1 MEVSVEASECQWS
14 QSFLS
19 KELYIGLIPS
29 FLPLYE
35 LANPINAIENM
46 TNRVSNPLISGI
58 NLRLT
63 PAFHNDW
70 IAFGIRN
77 NPISLYLC
85 IDSTHTKHIPKI

>member
-1 MEVSVEASECQWS
+1 MPHIKMLYIFIFGLDCLEFTLSLTEYGSFLGFSEGNQSS

-35 LANPINAIENM
+35 LASPINAIDNK
-46 TNRVSNPLISGI
+46 TNRVSNPLISGM

-63 PAFHNDW
+63 PAFHSD
-70 IAFGIRN
+70 
-77 NPISLYLC
+77 
-85 IDSTHTKHIPKI
+85 